1 MNPTIGSV
9 AQLVRDIGLAFFVLA
24 VLGFFHRTSE
34 DLRAIR
40 RLLEKKEGVTR
51 K

>member
-1 MNPTIGSV
+1 MNPTIS
-9 AQLVRDIGLAFFVLA
+9 ALVPLARDIGLAVFVLA
-24 VLGFFHRTSE
+24 ALAFFHRTSE

-40 RLLEKKEGVTR
+40 ELLAKRDAGSR